1 MCRLKETQQH
11 MVRCAI
17 PLVPNCCVIDYRDM
31 CNKQSRTPEPRNACG
46 SIGLYRGWGFV
57 LYVSLPKSIP
67 GFRSSEQSTSAS
79 LFRQHHRQECYMQGP
94 LCCPKRALNS
104 VVSPSGVWVPKA
116 PLCCSQTW
124 PAQPLSFD
132 QGLMAYAAHEHHVGF
147 EAPPCAENF
156 AMRMSSACR
165 CDMAS
170 GRGSSISL
178 GATGPNR

>member
-1 MCRLKETQQH
+1 
-11 MVRCAI
+11 
-17 PLVPNCCVIDYRDM
+17 
-31 CNKQSRTPEPRNACG
+31 
-46 SIGLYRGWGFV
+46 
-57 LYVSLPKSIP
+57 
-67 GFRSSEQSTSAS
+67 
-79 LFRQHHRQECYMQGP
+79 MQGP

-165 CDMAS
+165 CDNVSAITADLHGLRARLQHKS
-170 GRGSSISL
+170 WCYW
-178 GATGPNR
+178 PE